1 MWLVVE
7 LGEEVG
13 LQQKTILNWPG
24 CTSSNLAP
32 ACAVMGEDP
41 ARGKISNLCLHE
53 ARLVARAD
61 LRLRVVLDGTA
72 VYLVG

>member
-1 MWLVVE
+1 
-7 LGEEVG
+7 
-13 LQQKTILNWPG
+13 
-24 CTSSNLAP
+24 
-32 ACAVMGEDP
+32 MGEDP